1 MDRHDL
7 DENIDAEHVAKIHQ
21 QDLKFEHEFGCKGLT
36 YWYDGKRKTAFCL
49 INAPN
54 KEALNAMHNKAHG
67 AIPNSII
74 EVNPGIVESFLGRI
88 VDPDA
93 DNKVID
99 DPAFRIIMML
109 EVLHTN
115 LTRLDD
121 EVQNESLKDF
131 HGYVIDQISHFNGRL
146 VKNTSK
152 SNLVSFRSISD
163 VIECSSSIYLHFES
177 LLSLAINYTLQIGV
191 SSGLPV
197 SDRKG
202 FFEETILNANRLCKE
217 VSGSIVL
224 SSNVIE
230 LCADDYLNEKVKPYY
245 YRALKPSDEKFLNL
259 LMNFTEEVWN
269 RTNLKVDHFSTALGL
284 SKSQLYRKVKFLTGK
299 SLNIFLKSYRLKRAI
314 KMIETQKGNIS
325 EIAFDSGFNS
335 AAYFSKCFVETYGML
350 PSDYAKAKV
359 FSEKVLTRS

>member
-67 AIPNSII
+67 GIPNSII

-88 VDPDA
+88 VDPVS
-93 DNKVID
+93 DNIVID

-109 EVLHTN
+109 EVIHTN
-115 LTRLDD
+115 LTKLAD
-121 EVQNESLKDF
+121 EVQNDNLKDF

-146 VKNTSK
+146 VKNTSN

-163 VIECSSSIYLHFES
+163 VIECSSTIYLQFES
-177 LLSLAINYTLQIGV
+177 LISLAQNHRLQIGI
-191 SSGLPV
+191 SSGVPV
-197 SDRKG
+197 SDGKG
-202 FFEETILNANRLCKE
+202 FFEETIMNANRLCKE
-217 VSGSIVL
+217 VAGGIVL
-224 SSNVIE
+224 SPNVFE
-230 LCADDYLNEKVKPYY
+230 LCADDYLNEKVKPHFF
-245 YRALKPSDEKFLNL
+245 RALKPSDERFLIL
-259 LMNFTEEVWN
+259 LMDFTEEVWN
-269 RTNLKVDHFSTALGL
+269 KTNLKVDHFSKALGL
-284 SKSQLYRKVKFLTGK
+284 SKSQLYRKVKFLTGT

-314 KMIETQKGNIS
+314 KMIETHKGNIS

-335 AAYFSKCFVETYGML
+335 AAYFSKCFVETYGIL
-350 PSDYAKAKV
+350 PSDYSKAKV
-359 FSEKVLTRS
+359 FSEKLLTRG